1 MYVFT
6 YRVSSYSICHMKW
19 LLSFKVIYDDNFI
32 MQKREPQTRKQ
43 KAASKMISQPFVRCG
58 KRETFYK

>member
-1 MYVFT
+1 
-6 YRVSSYSICHMKW
+6 
-19 LLSFKVIYDDNFI
+19 